1 MGRRVPSALFWGLL
15 LFAMFAL
22 VPAAMFAT
30 GSTYGFR
37 VATVCAIFVILGIS
51 MQLVAGIA
59 GLMSLGHAAFYGVG
73 AYTAA
78 KIATGLGWPFIAT
91 LPAAGIVAALV
102 GLLVAVPTMR
112 LVSIYFAVA
121 TLGVG
126 QMIYVTLLNWVSF
139 TRGPLGIP
147 QIPPIALFGVDL
159 SGAADTYFVVAAV
172 ALFAVWV
179 GHRVAHSYHGTAL
192 RALREDDQCADAMG
206 VNVPRLKLEVF
217 AVSAFLAGLAGALW
231 AHSTGF
237 VSPTDFRF
245 AESILILAMVVVGG
259 LGSIPGAVIGAVLL
273 ALLPEVLRFVG
284 DVRQIVVGLV
294 MFCSILFLPKGLLG
308 EVPALDFVRRTLGAG
323 WRAPDGRR
331 MGWR

>member
-1 MGRRVPSALFWGLL
+1 MNGSRAGFWGAFLTL
-15 LFAMFAL
+15 LFLA
-22 VPAAMFAT
+22 VPGVLAAM

-37 VATVCAIFVILGIS
+37 VATVCAIFVILGVS
-51 MQLVAGIA
+51 MQLITGVAG
-59 GLMSLGHAAFYGVG
+59 LLSLGHAAFYGVG

-78 KIATGLGWPFIAT
+78 KLAIGAGLPFIVT
-91 LPAAGIVAALV
+91 LPAAGLMTALV

-126 QMIYVTLLNWVSF
+126 QMIFVTLLNWVSF

-147 QIPPIALFGVDL
+147 AIPGIAIFGVNFSSA
-159 SGAADTYFVVAAV
+159 SGTYMIVAAV
-172 ALFAVWV
+172 TAFAVWV
-179 GHRVAHSYHGTAL
+179 AHRVAHSYHGTAL

-206 VNVPRLKLEVF
+206 VNVPRTKLEVF

-259 LGSIPGAVIGAVLL
+259 LGSIPGAVLGAVLL
-273 ALLPEVLRFVG
+273 ALLPEALRFVG
-284 DVRQIVVGLV
+284 DVRQIVVGAV
-294 MFCSILFLPKGLLG
+294 MFAAILFLPRGLLG
-308 EVPALDFVRRTLGAG
+308 EVPTLAFIRRALGAG
-323 WRAPDGRR
+323 WRAPDGRVL
-331 MGWR
+331 GWR